1 MRCETRLSVFNAA
14 AAPATV
20 SGEPV
25 PRCHWVKPGKAV
37 PGGDPRARRPT
48 VDCACAGRG
57 ASAVFAFTRLPPAGP
72 FGQTGKARG
81 QTSPKH
87 PNRAYALKICGRVTL
102 ADTAASHTTIQTARD
117 AAAVLAPHKATAS
130 AITIF
135 VCVTCRGGRPL
146 DVVPVPG
153 EVLAAATAR
162 AAEGS
167 GIVVRP
173 IRCLANCNRG
183 LSAAVRRDGAW
194 TYVFGNLDPVGGADA
209 LIEGAKLLAGTPDGL
224 MPWRGRPE
232 PLKRGLVARTP
243 PFDFAG
249 DCR

>member
-1 MRCETRLSVFNAA
+1 M
-14 AAPATV
+14 
-20 SGEPV
+20 
-25 PRCHWVKPGKAV
+25 
-37 PGGDPRARRPT
+37 
-48 VDCACAGRG
+48 
-57 ASAVFAFTRLPPAGP
+57 RLPPAGP

-81 QTSPKH
+81 QAPPSTRT
-87 PNRAYALKICGRVTL
+87 RAYAPKMCGRVTL
-102 ADTAASHTTIQTARD
+102 ADTAASQATIGD
-117 AAAVLAPHKATAS
+117 AAAVVAPHKVPAS

-162 AAEGS
+162 AAQGS
-167 GIVVRP
+167 TIAVRP

-209 LIEGAKLLAGTPDGL
+209 LIEGAKLLAGSPDGL